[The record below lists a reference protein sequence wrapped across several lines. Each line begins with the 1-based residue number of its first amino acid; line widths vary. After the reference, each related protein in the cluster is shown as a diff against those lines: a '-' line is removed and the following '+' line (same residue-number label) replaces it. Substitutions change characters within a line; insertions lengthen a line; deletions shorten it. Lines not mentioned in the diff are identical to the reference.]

1 MVARQW
7 RNVTPIPVHLTGRPT
22 GVVVDVIGICD
33 HMPRMMQSRTS
44 DVVPAV
50 HDRVYRALR
59 TRIMHGEVAPGQALT
74 LRGIGKEFGVSM
86 TPARESVRR
95 LVAEG
100 ALFLSSSGRV
110 STPELTHDRIEELAA
125 LRALLE
131 VELASRA
138 LPRAHMALIERLQTI
153 NGVVAEAVVKRD
165 AVGYIRSNLEFHRTL
180 YLRAQAPAILAMA
193 ETVWLQLGPTM
204 RALYGK
210 LRRTEPPH
218 YHKLIIAALKA
229 GDEPGLRLAVRSDV
243 TQGLRL
249 LIS

>member
-1 MVARQW
+1 MLSA
-7 RNVTPIPVHLTGRPT
+7 RPT
-22 GVVVDVIGICD
+22 DT
-33 HMPRMMQSRTS
+33 Q
-44 DVVPAV
+44 PAA
-50 HDRVYRALR
+50 HDLVYRALR
-59 TRIMHGEVAPGQALT
+59 SRIMHGDIAPGQALT
-74 LRGIGKEFGVSM
+74 LRGIGKEFDVSM
-86 TPARESVRR
+86 TPAREAVRR

-110 STPELTHDRIEELAA
+110 STPELTNDRIEELAA

-138 LPRAHMALIERLQTI
+138 LPRAHMALIDRLQSI
-153 NGVVAEAVVKRD
+153 NMTVAEMVTKRD

-180 YLRAQAPAILAMA
+180 YLRAQAPAMLAIV

-204 RALYGK
+204 RALYGR

-218 YHKLIIAALKA
+218 YHKLIIGALKA

-243 TQGLRL
+243 TQGLRML
-249 LIS
+249 VS